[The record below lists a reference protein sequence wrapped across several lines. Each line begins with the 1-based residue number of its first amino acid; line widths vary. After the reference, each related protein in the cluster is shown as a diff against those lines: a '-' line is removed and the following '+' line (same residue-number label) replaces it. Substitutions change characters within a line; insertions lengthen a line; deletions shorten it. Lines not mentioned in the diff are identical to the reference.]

1 MLQHDGRISAQH
13 QPRVLNNKY
22 RRDPDPWIWWCHST
36 KTFRVKHLPDVCLTV
51 CLRWRTA
58 VHSASGVRTTTAA
71 QTPAGRS
78 VYRVWMG
85 AGLLWG
91 ACLFFHPRKN
101 PRTGNDPR
109 RSQTGRQCCRIC
121 LPSKNK
127 QEELSDGLNETG
139 VWGPGQRLTVER
151 VAQVDLV
158 PQRVAQLDSD
168 KLAVPRPLHVLFA
181 VTVRVRVC
189 GEGELGPN
197 GIFPCRDGEAQHA
210 ALKLLARTTFIQPY
224 RRRSRSPAD
233 RLKTEKTREIPE
245 VNIRWV

>member
-1 MLQHDGRISAQH
+1 
-13 QPRVLNNKY
+13 
-22 RRDPDPWIWWCHST
+22 
-36 KTFRVKHLPDVCLTV
+36 
-51 CLRWRTA
+51 
-58 VHSASGVRTTTAA
+58 
-71 QTPAGRS
+71 
-78 VYRVWMG
+78 MG

-109 RSQTGRQCCRIC
+109 RSQTGRQCCRIY

-127 QEELSDGLNETG
+127 QEGLSDGLNETG
-139 VWGPGQRLTVER
+139 MRGPGQRLTVER

-210 ALKLLARTTFIQPY
+210 AVKLLARTAFIHPY

-233 RLKTEKTREIPE
+233 RLNTEKTRTAESNSSILRNLSRLGLDWEAAERDRTWFCVERHGFTLGADPQL
-245 VNIRWV
+245 VLGLHRKLVAVKNRWDE